1 MNKKTH
7 SITENKS
14 VKKPRRAGLEKG
26 RGRMRSKGRQINASA
41 HNDVRR
47 LLGGRKRRRDLL
59 LEHLHLVQDYYG
71 CLSLDHLAALAS
83 GSERVQRSRQASLFA
98 LEGDQLLA
106 RQRFSVATD
115 QFGFVVERVERTE
128 ASTAEDHHHLAG
140 PGVKW
145 ACLAA

>member
-47 LLGGRKRRRDLL
+47 LLGGRKRRSDLL
-59 LEHLHLVQDYYG
+59 LEHLHLVQDYCG
-71 CLSLDHLAALAS
+71 FGRRNAALS
-83 GSERVQRSRQASLFA
+83 IRGIRGCHILCP
-98 LEGDQLLA
+98 L
-106 RQRFSVATD
+106 
-115 QFGFVVERVERTE
+115 
-128 ASTAEDHHHLAG
+128 
-140 PGVKW
+140 
-145 ACLAA
+145 